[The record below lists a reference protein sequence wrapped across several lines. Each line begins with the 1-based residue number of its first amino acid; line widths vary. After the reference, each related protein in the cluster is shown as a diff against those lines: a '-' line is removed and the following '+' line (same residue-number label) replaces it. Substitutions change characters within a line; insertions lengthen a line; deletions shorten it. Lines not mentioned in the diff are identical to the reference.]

1 MRKNTLN
8 NSITTLAL
16 GLTFGLGM
24 AIGQTAAAQE
34 LVKSDEHRIAQDSQ
48 AYFLMSPAN
57 GKLSFQAAGAA
68 TDLVVIRLA
77 DGTVFATATIEQLLK
92 GITGDHKLPEEPKPE
107 GEGAKPG
114 SKEASAGAESV
125 DSSDQQS
132 PDVADGVITEESD
145 TSASGNEAKLLEAI
159 IPVGDWSAIEA
170 KPVLGTNNPDVAWKS
185 LAGPVEILRAEF
197 TFASIPWA
205 FHGGS
210 VSIYRGASELDRDMI
225 LLY

>member
-1 MRKNTLN
+1 
-8 NSITTLAL
+8 
-16 GLTFGLGM
+16 
-24 AIGQTAAAQE
+24 
-34 LVKSDEHRIAQDSQ
+34 SQ
-48 AYFLMSPAN
+48 AYFLMAPAN

-92 GITGDHKLPEEPKPE
+92 GITGDHKLPEEPKLD
-107 GEGAKPG
+107 
-114 SKEASAGAESV
+114 SKEASAGSESV
-125 DSSDQQS
+125 DSSDRQS
-132 PDVADGVITEESD
+132 
-145 TSASGNEAKLLEAI
+145 
-159 IPVGDWSAIEA
+159 
-170 KPVLGTNNPDVAWKS
+170 PDVAWKS
-185 LAGPVEILRAEF
+185 LAGRVEILRAEF